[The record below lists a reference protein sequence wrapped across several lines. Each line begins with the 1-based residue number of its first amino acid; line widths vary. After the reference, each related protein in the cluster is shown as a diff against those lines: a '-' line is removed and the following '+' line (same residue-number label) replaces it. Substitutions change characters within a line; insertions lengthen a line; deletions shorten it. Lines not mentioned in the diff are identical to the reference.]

1 MNQRRYHSA
10 FSIFILVSALV
21 ACVLPGQASQPTP
34 GLNPII
40 IETAVAGTAQA
51 AAEQTAAAQPTQPGT
66 TGTTREQLEDGTT
79 RYTDH
84 DAGFEITFPVGW
96 LAVRPNSEEFEA
108 AVAKEGKN
116 NPGLHDQMIADLAAE
131 TEINS
136 HRLFA
141 YVLRPDIL
149 KNALF
154 GYSKM
159 VWDAEMAQPLDNALM
174 GQFVREM
181 EAPGGIPGFRADTAQ
196 IHEEGP
202 VRIMEIGG
210 RWTLS
215 DAEGTLPMYATLL
228 FFQPTPTSGVRITFS
243 FADEYRAQIS
253 ADVQSIM
260 ASITLIGQ

>member
-1 MNQRRYHSA
+1 MNQRHYHFA
-10 FSIFILVSALV
+10 FSALVLVSAMV
-21 ACVLPGQASQPTP
+21 ACVLPGQAPQPTP

-51 AAEQTAAAQPTQPGT
+51 AAEQTAAAQPTLPGT
-66 TGTTREQLEDGTT
+66 TGTTLEQLEDGTT

-131 TEINS
+131 TEAS
-136 HRLFA
+136 PHRLFA
-141 YVLRPDIL
+141 YILRPDIL
-149 KNALF
+149 KNVML
-154 GYSKM
+154 GYSKV

-174 GQFVREM
+174 GQLVREM

-196 IHEEGP
+196 LHEEGA

-243 FADEYRAQIS
+243 FVDEYRAQIS
-253 ADVQSIM
+253 ADVKFIRESVTM
-260 ASITLIGQ
+260 IGQ